1 MRAITETEEEEMEDE
16 KVPVE
21 KVDGGGLTRREL
33 VKRTAA
39 AGVGVGLLGTIT
51 AEEASARAE
60 KLDLVRWISPRGT
73 LDVMDDYNIRVPI
86 QMGYFKK
93 LGINPQLNAG
103 SGSGEMQLVAAH
115 KIDMGYP
122 SPGVLTSAIDAGI
135 PVVGVWEQYP
145 AQVFDFVLPGD
156 SNITQP
162 SQLAG
167 KKIAVLTIG
176 WKSIIDPILSDAGV
190 DPSSVKYVEL
200 GTQWVQAVARGQAD
214 AGLAWEGL
222 RAQLDGEAG
231 HFGAGFAIKFLI
243 GANFSKDPSNVYAV
257 RKADMASAKQR
268 DIYTRF
274 LAGVVMGFEFAR
286 ANPRAAAQI
295 TYEQLPALQS
305 IISPQVAVV
314 SMAQLASGYSL
325 RKRQGGLWGSFDSS
339 AWNNYLKTIA
349 KLGQVKKTYTFNDVV
364 TTSLIAAANKRA
376 DVARARRDAKAFKLD
391 QYFSKTTLPK
401 GLAL

>member
-1 MRAITETEEEEMEDE
+1 MQEHKVVLEE
-16 KVPVE
+16 PSSR
-21 KVDGGGLTRREL
+21 GLTRRDL

-39 AGVGVGLLGTIT
+39 VGAGLGLLGTLS
-51 AEEASARAE
+51 AEEAVASAQ

-73 LDVMDDYNIRVPI
+73 LDVMDDYNIRVPM
-86 QMGYFKK
+86 QMGYYEK
-93 LGINPQLNAG
+93 LGINVQLNAG
-103 SGSGEMQLVAAH
+103 AGSGEMQLVAA
-115 KIDMGYP
+115 KKVDMGYP

-145 AQVFDFVLPGD
+145 AQVFDFVLPGN
-156 SNITQP
+156 STITSAQ
-162 SQLAG
+162 QLAG

-176 WKSIIDPILSDAGV
+176 WKSIVDPILADAGV

-200 GTQWVQAVARGQAD
+200 GTQWVQAVAQGQAD

-222 RAQLDGEAG
+222 RAQLNGEAA
-231 HFGAGFAIKFLI
+231 HFGSAFSIKFLI

-257 RKADMASAKQR
+257 RRADMSDAKKR

-295 TYEQLPALQS
+295 TYAQLPALQS
-305 IISPQVAVV
+305 IISPQVAVE
-314 SMAQLASGYSL
+314 SFAQLASGYSQ
-325 RKRQGGLWGSFDSS
+325 RKRQGALWGSFDVN

-349 KLGQVKKTYTFNDVV
+349 GLGQVKKQYTFGDVV
-364 TTSLIAAANKRA
+364 NTALIAGANKRA
-376 DVARARRDAKAFKLD
+376 DVARARRDAKSFKLD
-391 QYFSKTTLPK
+391 QYFAKTKLPK
-401 GLAL
+401 GLPL